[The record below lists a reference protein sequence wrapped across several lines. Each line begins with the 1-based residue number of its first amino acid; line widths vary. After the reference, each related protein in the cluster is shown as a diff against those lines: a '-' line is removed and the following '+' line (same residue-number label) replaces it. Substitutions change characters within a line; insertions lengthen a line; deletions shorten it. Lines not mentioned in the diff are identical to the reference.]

1 MLGFKLIDQYFQN
14 LLKVNL
20 RKQQVLI
27 FLNEITS
34 ELRQV

>member
-20 RKQQVLI
+20 RKQQALI

-34 ELRQV
+34 ELRHV